1 MLNRRVFFWV
11 SKERAAR
18 LLGARG
24 YRDHQHTLITVD
36 TESLISRMRDRIE
49 LSPINSGVSVPW
61 KRSRGLSTFRRIE
74 DYDFDHWRRSRRGAK
89 KALVEL
95 TVLHSVPD
103 ITGVTEVVSEVGA
116 RGSAV
121 RLWSRE

>member
-1 MLNRRVFFWV
+1 MFFWV
-11 SKERAAR
+11 SAERAAS
-18 LLGARG
+18 LLDGRA

-49 LSPINSGVSVPW
+49 LSPINSGASVPW
-61 KRSRGLSTFRRIE
+61 KHPRGLSTFRSIE
-74 DYDFDHWRRSRRGAK
+74 DYDFDHWRRSRRSAK

-95 TVLHSVPD
+95 TVLHSVRD
-103 ITGVTEVVSEVGA
+103 ITEVTEVVSEVGA